1 MSLDAYYALCDLYY
15 HYLHEFFIA
24 VTHPRSD
31 CLSIPLP
38 PLSFMSLDAYYAL
51 CDLYYHYLHE
61 SLLQSLALGV
71 TAFPFLC
78 RSSPLCHWTPIMLY
92 VICIIIISMSLYCSH
107 SPSERLPSPSSAAPL
122 LYVIGRL
129 LCFM

>member
-15 HYLHEFFIA
+15 HYLHEFSIV

-31 CLSIPLP
+31 CSFMSLDAYYDLCDLYYHYLHEFSIVVTHPRSDC
-38 PLSFMSLDAYYAL
+38 SFMSLDAYYAL
-51 CDLYYHYLHE
+51 CDRYYHYLHE

-92 VICIIIISMSLYCSH
+92 VICIIIISMSS
-107 SPSERLPSPSSAAPL
+107 L
-122 LYVIGRL
+122 L
-129 LCFM
+129 